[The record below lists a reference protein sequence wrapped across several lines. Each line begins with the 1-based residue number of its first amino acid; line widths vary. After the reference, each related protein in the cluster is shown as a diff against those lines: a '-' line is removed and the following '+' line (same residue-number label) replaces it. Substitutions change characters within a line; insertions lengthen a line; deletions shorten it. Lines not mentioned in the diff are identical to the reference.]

1 MRAVERAWMRKVLMA
16 ISGGVGRDMNG
27 LLGLE
32 EPGAPEGVSTAVRLA
47 RLPDLETMLPMRL
60 LGRLLFDM
68 VWRSVLGEDL

>member
-1 MRAVERAWMRKVLMA
+1 
-16 ISGGVGRDMNG
+16 
-27 LLGLE
+27 LE

-68 VWRSVLGEDL
+68 VLRSVFGEDL